1 MELEELMKQLLQ
13 AELAKTQAATAA
25 AAAAETQ
32 VQKAAGGREGA
43 ESEPE
48 AVEIDMDALVEKMSA
63 AIAPKLEEMVQK
75 AVPAPEREEGA
86 GRAVSADKTGQAG
99 TAGTAGAA
107 GEGRDAESIQELVQK
122 AGRGHKSLSIAER
135 NAIFA
140 LTARVLGDGL
150 HESSKDD

>member
-13 AELAKTQAATAA
+13 AELAKTQAATA

-75 AVPAPEREEGA
+75 AVPAPVREEGV

-99 TAGTAGAA
+99 VAGATS
-107 GEGRDAESIQELVQK
+107 EGRDAESIQELVQK